1 MYSRIIGS
9 TDEIHYSTDF
19 NVDKNKTITIKK
31 GRFILLFA
39 VYKYIIYIRNAY
51 SWFCVLYYLYL
62 YIICIFLCQE
72 LNELHLIWLNI
83 ILSVGK
89 IILNI

>member
-51 SWFCVLYYLYL
+51 S
-62 YIICIFLCQE
+62 
-72 LNELHLIWLNI
+72 
-83 ILSVGK
+83 
-89 IILNI
+89 